1 MKNYLP
7 MKKLLIFSFLL
18 LMFGYIQ
25 AQKLTMTRNS
35 YMVGEAITVKF
46 SGSTTANDWVAIY
59 TPTTV
64 PAEKNSVDWVYTSG
78 TKDASSSVIESG
90 AVTFSSG
97 APAAGTYKICFH
109 PNNGYS
115 VVTTVEFTV
124 VPAVS
129 GLVGD
134 WRFDNPGNL
143 VQASVGSDL
152 QANGTLISA
161 VAGPTATDGAVHIG
175 SGSNYTGVT
184 AITPNAANFVNT
196 YSFVFDFKV
205 SDISV
210 WHSLLQLNPAN
221 NSDASVFIGR
231 IGNVGVSATGY
242 CSQTIKPNTWNRA
255 VIVVNN
261 GSEYSIYLN
270 GVKGLDGYVQPID
283 GKYGLQPTFLIAAD
297 NDGEDGEIDIARVML
312 YNKALTKDEAQSLG
326 GYVQDARARCSFLTT
341 PYIQDAT
348 ADSVTIMWESDFV
361 KPGKV
366 NYGTSDASGNTID
379 AKVTPSGAYTYI
391 QKVVLKPLQD
401 GTSYYFRA
409 IDNSTPNMIQTV
421 KAATKKTEDVVF
433 TVGIWGN
440 NYNSAPFSKMAS
452 YLVNTLAPDFCF
464 STGDV
469 TKNGNDSIE
478 LRKVFMP
485 GVLGI
490 IGAKVPFYECFGSHD
505 VDVPLNG
512 SDIIRNYVKQPN
524 MYNSD
529 AAAKSGSYAY
539 VYSNSVFISIDPTR
553 YNTDLAPNGWLETFL
568 KSAVSEKAKFRFIF
582 INNAP
587 FHERCQKAEQ
597 DIVKANIPLLSKKY
611 GVTAVFSSHM
621 NGYERGVID
630 GVQYFTQG
638 GCSYLDADSAVGPT
652 IYSHIVVGTNK
663 SGNPVNFNNGMTN
676 HLLTLD
682 INPEFATVNLHYF
695 DASGNYLGII
705 ESVPMS
711 PRSIETGVKAITES
725 EFLIY
730 PNPTKGIIKINAS
743 EKADLSVFNLQGVK
757 VFSELNVLPNT
768 DVNLSSLSKG
778 AYLVKLKAGKK
789 EFVKTIVIQ

>member
-1 MKNYLP
+1 MKNYLQ
-7 MKKLLIFSFLL
+7 MKKLLFFSFLL
-18 LMFGYIQ
+18 LMFGSIQ
-25 AQKLTMTRNS
+25 AQKLTMARNS
-35 YMVGEAITVKF
+35 YIVGEAVTVKF
-46 SGSTTANDWVAIY
+46 TGSTSTNDWLAIF

-64 PAEKNSVDWVYTSG
+64 PASMNNLGWVYTSG
-78 TKDASSSVIESG
+78 TQDASSTVIESG

-97 APAAGTYKICFH
+97 IATPGTYKICLLA
-109 PNNGYS
+109 NGYS
-115 VVTTVEFTV
+115 VVTSVEFTV

-143 VQASVGSDL
+143 VQATVGSDL
-152 QANGTLISA
+152 LANGTLISA
-161 VAGPTATDGAVHIG
+161 VAGPTATDGAVSKG
-175 SGSNYTGVT
+175 AGSNFTGINP
-184 AITPNAANFVNT
+184 ITPNANNFVNT
-196 YSFVFDFKV
+196 YSFVFDFMV
-205 SDISV
+205 SSIGQYY
-210 WHSLLQLNPAN
+210 SLLQLDPTNKN
-221 NSDASVFIGR
+221 DASIFIGKT
-231 IGNVGVSATGY
+231 GNLGVSATGY
-242 CSQTIKPNTWNRA
+242 TSQMIQPNTWNRA
-255 VIVVNN
+255 VVVVNN

-270 GVKGLDGYVQPID
+270 GVKGLDGYVQQVN
-283 GKYGLQPTFLIAAD
+283 GSYALQPTFLIAAD
-297 NDGEDGEIDIARVML
+297 NSGEDNLINIARVML
-312 YNKALTKDEAQSLG
+312 YNKALTKDEAESLG
-326 GYVQDARARCSFLTT
+326 GYVQDSRAHCAFLTT
-341 PYIQDAT
+341 PYIQNAT
-348 ADSVTIMWESDFV
+348 PDSVTIMWESDLA
-361 KPGKV
+361 KQGKV
-366 NYGTSDASGNTID
+366 NYGTSDASGNTIN
-379 AKVTPSGAYTYI
+379 ATVTPSGANTYI

-409 IDNSTPNMIQTV
+409 IDNSTPNLVQTV

-440 NYNSAPFSKMAS
+440 NYNNAPFSKMAS

-485 GVLGI
+485 SVLGI

-505 VDVPLNG
+505 VNAQLNG

-529 AAAKSGSYAY
+529 AAAVSGSYAY

-568 KSAVSEKAKFRFIF
+568 KSDVSKQAKFRFIF

-597 DIVKANIPLLSKKY
+597 DIVKTNIPLLSKKY

-621 NGYERGVID
+621 NGYERGVLD

-638 GCSYLDADSAVGPT
+638 GCSYLDVDSLVGPT
-652 IYSHIVVGTNK
+652 IYSHIIVGTNK
-663 SGNPVNFNNGMTN
+663 SGNPANFNNGMTN

-695 DASGNYLGII
+695 DASGNYIGII
-705 ESVPMS
+705 ESVQMA

-725 EFLIY
+725 EFSIY
-730 PNPTKGIIKINAS
+730 PNPTSGIIKFNAS

-757 VFSELNVLPNT
+757 VFSKQNVMPNT
-768 DVNLSSLSKG
+768 EVDLSSLNKG
-778 AYLVKLKAGKK
+778 AYLVKLKAGQK
-789 EFVKTIVIQ
+789 EFVKTIVIR